1 MPRTAARLLSL
12 LSLLQSRR
20 EWSGAELA
28 AHLAVTPRTVRNDM
42 ARLRELGYAVQ
53 GIRGGGGGYRLGAA
67 GAALPPLLL
76 DPDEATAVAVGL
88 RTGVGCI
95 IGGMEETSLRA
106 LAKLE
111 QILPSRSRLRVRN
124 LNRYTVP
131 LPTNHPMP
139 IIDPTLLTQM
149 AGLCHQRERL
159 RFSYAASR
167 PGAELARDSL
177 TRHDVEPYRL
187 TNRQHR
193 WYLLGYDLTDNRW
206 AVFRVDQMH
215 PRSPTGPRF
224 APRDL
229 PDRDIANYIADHI
242 DQPISPHTAIVTLHA
257 PAEDLIGQIA
267 PAEGTIEPVDEHT
280 CTLHVGAQSLKTI
293 ALAIGRL
300 DVDFTIVTP
309 PELRQEVSDLASR
322 YARAVA
328 RMAPPDP
335 TDRGEPTQ
343 EPASSCSSRK
353 TPEMTTP
360 GPAITGPGVADV
372 LRHHIGRADS
382 VFHQDIGNA
391 SLKT

>member
-1 MPRTAARLLSL
+1 MARTAARLLSL

-20 EWSGAELA
+20 EWSSTELA
-28 AHLAVTPRTVRNDM
+28 THLGVTTRTVRNDV

-53 GIRGGGGGYRLGAA
+53 GVRGGGGGYRLGAS

-88 RTGVGCI
+88 RTGVNCI

-131 LPTNHPMP
+131 LPSNHPLP
-139 IIDPTLLTQM
+139 IIDPSQLTQM

-159 RFSYAASR
+159 RFSYVNR
-167 PGAELARDSL
+167 PGAGPASDSS

-193 WYLLGYDLTDNRW
+193 WYLLGYDLTNDRW

-215 PRSPTGPRF
+215 PRSPTGPPF
-224 APRDL
+224 APREL
-229 PDRDIANYIADHI
+229 PDDDIATYIADHI
-242 DQPISPHTAIVTLHA
+242 DQPISPYTAIVTLHA
-257 PAEDLIGQIA
+257 PAADLVDQIM
-267 PAEGTIEPVDEHT
+267 PAEGTIEPIDEHT
-280 CTLHVGAQSLKTI
+280 CTLHIGAQHLRTI

-300 DVDFTIVTP
+300 DVDFTIVAP
-309 PELRQEVSDLASR
+309 IELRQEVSDLARR
-322 YARAVA
+322 YASAAA
-328 RMAPPDP
+328 RGTPP
-335 TDRGEPTQ
+335 
-343 EPASSCSSRK
+343 
-353 TPEMTTP
+353 
-360 GPAITGPGVADV
+360 
-372 LRHHIGRADS
+372 
-382 VFHQDIGNA
+382 
-391 SLKT
+391 